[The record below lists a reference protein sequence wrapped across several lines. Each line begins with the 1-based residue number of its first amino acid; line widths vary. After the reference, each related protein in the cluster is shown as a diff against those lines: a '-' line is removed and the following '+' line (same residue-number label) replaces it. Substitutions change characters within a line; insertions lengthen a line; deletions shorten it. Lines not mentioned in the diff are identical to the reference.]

1 MVFLWFLSRASAHFR
16 DFTSADPLSANGRLG
31 ASGKRVLVVFLLLNV
46 VKLAILEEMFDAKE
60 L

>member
-1 MVFLWFLSRASAHFR
+1 MVFLWFLSRSSAHFR
-16 DFTSADPLSANGRLG
+16 DFASADPLSDNGRFG
-31 ASGKRVLVVFLLLNV
+31 AFGKGCCRFLLLNV